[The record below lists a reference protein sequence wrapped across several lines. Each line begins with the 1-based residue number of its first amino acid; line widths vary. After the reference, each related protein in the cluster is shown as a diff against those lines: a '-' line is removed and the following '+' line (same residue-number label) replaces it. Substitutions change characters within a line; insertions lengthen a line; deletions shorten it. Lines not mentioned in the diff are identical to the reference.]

1 MESSLALCTET
12 TTTAMSPSS
21 LISST
26 EHTGPT
32 VASPEADPHATAF
45 PLSGSCTCNHK
56 VGALRRPRT
65 VRTLRRSWSTI
76 VTGARN
82 VEALFGK
89 TKATLTRRSGGQSEE
104 SLKVQQRSDKS
115 FPKSCSQGS
124 VTLNSSGSRLLRGAS
139 FLLPQM
145 DMSTLRCHGPLSH
158 CFLRRREH
166 SQDDEDLK
174 VGPEK
179 IAGMNDMSLKGRLAF
194 VNSMKGKT
202 YSLHTGFAL
211 ARKDALDMI
220 TLLRASVGHSGE
232 QAASPEVS
240 EADTETFSQLLLMQA
255 KVLSGACSRMVD
267 EYGSPEELLLTLT
280 HSFHTL
286 CCVTQACM
294 SLVDSVSSETQRR
307 ELVAKVDEV
316 VMNYVSLLK
325 AAEAASGRAP
335 SDQSVNALTHHS
347 ATMSAVINALTHSL
361 NSLTQLNN

>member
-1 MESSLALCTET
+1 M
-12 TTTAMSPSS
+12 
-21 LISST
+21 
-26 EHTGPT
+26 
-32 VASPEADPHATAF
+32 
-45 PLSGSCTCNHK
+45 
-56 VGALRRPRT
+56 
-65 VRTLRRSWSTI
+65 
-76 VTGARN
+76 TGARS

-89 TKATLTRRSGGQSEE
+89 TKATWTRRSGGQSEE
-104 SLKVQQRSDKS
+104 PQKEERVDKRC
-115 FPKSCSQGS
+115 PKSCSQGS
-124 VTLNSSGSRLLRGAS
+124 VTLNSTGGRLLRGAF

-145 DMSTLRCHGPLSH
+145 DLSTLRCHGPLSH

-166 SQDDEDLK
+166 SQEDEDLK
-174 VGPEK
+174 VGQEK
-179 IAGMNDMSLKGRLAF
+179 SAGMNDMSLKGRLAF

-220 TLLRASVGHSGE
+220 TLLRASVGYSGE
-232 QAASPEVS
+232 QAANSELS

-294 SLVDSVSSETQRR
+294 SLVDSVSSEMQRR

-325 AAEAASGRAP
+325 AAEAASGRTP
-335 SDQSVNALTHHS
+335 NDQSVKALTHHS

-361 NSLTQLNN
+361 NSLTQHNK

>member
-21 LISST
+21 LTSST
-26 EHTGPT
+26 VHKGP
-32 VASPEADPHATAF
+32 AIARPEPDPHATAF
-45 PLSGSCTCNHK
+45 PSSGSCTCDYK
-56 VGALRRPRT
+56 AGALRRPRT

-76 VTGARN
+76 LTGARS

-89 TKATLTRRSGGQSEE
+89 TKATLTGKSGGQSEDA
-104 SLKVQQRSDKS
+104 LKVQSSDKR

-124 VTLNSSGSRLLRGAS
+124 VTSNSSGSRLFRGAT

-174 VGPEK
+174 VGQEK
-179 IAGMNDMSLKGRLAF
+179 KAVMNDMSLKARLAF

-220 TLLRASVGHSGE
+220 ALLRASVGHSGE
-232 QAASPEVS
+232 QAASPEMS
-240 EADTETFSQLLLMQA
+240 EADTGTLSQLLLMQA
-255 KVLSGACSRMVD
+255 KVLSSACSRMVD

-294 SLVDSVSSETQRR
+294 SLVDSVSSEMQRC

-316 VMNYVSLLK
+316 VMNYISLLK
-325 AAEAASGRAP
+325 TAEAASGRAP
-335 SDQSVNALTHHS
+335 GDQSVNALTHHS
-347 ATMSAVINALTHSL
+347 ATMSAVIDALTHSL
-361 NSLTQLNN
+361 NSLTQLNK

>member
-1 MESSLALCTET
+1 M
-12 TTTAMSPSS
+12 
-21 LISST
+21 
-26 EHTGPT
+26 
-32 VASPEADPHATAF
+32 
-45 PLSGSCTCNHK
+45 
-56 VGALRRPRT
+56 
-65 VRTLRRSWSTI
+65 
-76 VTGARN
+76 VTGARS

-89 TKATLTRRSGGQSEE
+89 TKATLTGRSGGQSEDP
-104 SLKVQQRSDKS
+104 LKVQRSDKR

-124 VTLNSSGSRLLRGAS
+124 VTSNSSGSRLLRGAS

-145 DMSTLRCHGPLSH
+145 DMSLLRCHGPLSH

-174 VGPEK
+174 IGQEK
-179 IAGMNDMSLKGRLAF
+179 NAVLTDMSLKARLAF

-220 TLLRASVGHSGE
+220 ALLRASVGHSGE

-240 EADTETFSQLLLMQA
+240 EADTEAFSQLLLMQA
-255 KVLSGACSRMVD
+255 KVLSSACSRMVD

-294 SLVDSVSSETQRR
+294 SLVDSVSSETQRC

-325 AAEAASGRAP
+325 AAEAASGRA
-335 SDQSVNALTHHS
+335 SDDQSVNTLTHHS

-361 NSLTQLNN
+361 TSLTTLNK